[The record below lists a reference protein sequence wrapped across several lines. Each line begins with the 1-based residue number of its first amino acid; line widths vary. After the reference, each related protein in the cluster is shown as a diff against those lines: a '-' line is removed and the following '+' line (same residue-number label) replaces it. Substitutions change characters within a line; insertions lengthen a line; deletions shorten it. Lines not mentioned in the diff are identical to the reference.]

1 MAIAYVWK
9 VFYSFPN
16 SKPEVK
22 KRLSPWPVKRLG
34 ISCNMGFIILF
45 YFIMEHLQNVNSC
58 FSIDT
63 LWLNAV
69 FFTFL
74 ILNTF

>member
-9 VFYSFPN
+9 VFFSFPN

-34 ISCNMGFIILF
+34 ISCSMGFIILF
-45 YFIMEHLQNVNSC
+45 YFIMEHLQNVNTC

-63 LWLNAV
+63 L
-69 FFTFL
+69 
-74 ILNTF
+74 